1 MQRRLGGPLAGHLRH
16 HESAGCGVSLWDWHE
31 LPYSRTTKPRCSS
44 LLETWAGNILGV
56 PAPQVQLAK
65 SSTGKNKKGEGR
77 KEIQVTSQTLLL
89 FKPASLLRLP
99 GDSQNMIPACCESRA
114 AS

>member
-1 MQRRLGGPLAGHLRH
+1 MVL
-16 HESAGCGVSLWDWHE
+16 
-31 LPYSRTTKPRCSS
+31 YSRASQAPRVSRLRGLLVGLAQAALQPHHKATRCSS
-44 LLETWAGNILGV
+44 LLEMWAGSILGV

-65 SSTGKNKKGEGR
+65 NSTGKKKNREGT

-89 FKPASLLRLP
+89 FKPTSLPPFP
-99 GDSQNMIPACCESRA
+99 GDSQNVIPACCEARA